1 MKKKVKIQMS
11 GKKLNKTYYL
21 VKALNSGMYNEYL
34 NGDIV
39 LQDIADK
46 FEVSF
51 QHVAAVIKQN
61 NIGNPSK
68 EKRFYN
74 MEERNLIK
82 HDVNNGLPIE
92 CFKSHY
98 KLLENM
104 TNTMNIFNTITRWVK
119 TQKFETEIPYITST
133 KLRKIILEVNIM
145 KYLKNN
151 NIMPK
156 QSKKNLTDVAN
167 DFKVSYSKI
176 SLINSYINKGV
187 NNLLPDKND
196 DLVKV
201 VVRNLNVVNEVNYS
215 RLNTVEA
222 IKEASTRYNIE
233 VDMVKRITSCSPY
246 IEGANINTFIAMRK

>member
-1 MKKKVKIQMS
+1 MDIRMS

-21 VKALNSGMYNEYL
+21 VKALKSGLYNKYL

-39 LQDIADK
+39 LQDIADQ

-61 NIGNPSK
+61 NIGNPSE
-68 EKRFYN
+68 EKRFHN

-82 HDVNNGLPIE
+82 HDINNGLPIE

-98 KLLENM
+98 KLFENM
-104 TNTMNIFNTITRWVK
+104 TNTMNIFNTITRWGK
-119 TQKFETEIPYITST
+119 TQKFKTDIPYITSV
-133 KLRKIILEVNIM
+133 KLRKVILEVNIM
-145 KYLKNN
+145 KYLKCN

-156 QSKKNLTDVAN
+156 QNKKNLSDIAN

-187 NNLLPDKND
+187 NNLLPDKD
-196 DLVKV
+196 DELIKV
-201 VVRNLNVVNEVNYS
+201 VFRNLNIVSEVVYS
-215 RLNTVEA
+215 RMEPVEA
-222 IKEASTRYNIE
+222 IKEVANKYGIE
-233 VDMVKRITSCSPY
+233 VDMVKRITSCEPY
-246 IEGANINTFIAMRK
+246 IEGANINTFIAKRK

>member
-1 MKKKVKIQMS
+1 
-11 GKKLNKTYYL
+11 
-21 VKALNSGMYNEYL
+21 
-34 NGDIV
+34 
-39 LQDIADK
+39 
-46 FEVSF
+46 
-51 QHVAAVIKQN
+51 
-61 NIGNPSK
+61 
-68 EKRFYN
+68 
-74 MEERNLIK
+74 
-82 HDVNNGLPIE
+82 
-92 CFKSHY
+92 
-98 KLLENM
+98 
-104 TNTMNIFNTITRWVK
+104 MNIFNTITRWVK